1 MRNVKVN
8 KIYNHQKS
16 GESANSEVQQEKN
29 SKRCKK
35 NLKYQ
40 SKTVDR
46 LLPISVFFFLPTSVA
61 AKSHLHSGRVLLSP
75 TQAKD
80 RQRRSSVAKT
90 EGVEG
95 GWEKEVKYFN
105 AEKTNILLSRV
116 CFEGSFSFHIKILRV
131 FPIIKYY
138 KSMKAIIEG
147 ENVNL

>member
-46 LLPISVFFFLPTSVA
+46 LLPISVFFSCQLPLRPKVICIVA
-61 AKSHLHSGRVLLSP
+61 EFYFRQPKQKIVKDGRAWP
-75 TQAKD
+75 KP
-80 RQRRSSVAKT
+80 R
-90 EGVEG
+90 
-95 GWEKEVKYFN
+95 GWRGDGKKEVKYFN
-105 AEKTNILLSRV
+105 AEKTIFLL
-116 CFEGSFSFHIKILRV
+116 
-131 FPIIKYY
+131 
-138 KSMKAIIEG
+138 
-147 ENVNL
+147 

>member
-75 TQAKD
+75 TQAKIVKD
-80 RQRRSSVAKT
+80 GRAWPKPK
-90 EGVEG
+90 
-95 GWEKEVKYFN
+95 GWRGDGKRKS
-105 AEKTNILLSRV
+105 NILMRRKQIFYYHEFASKAVLVFILKYYV
-116 CFEGSFSFHIKILRV
+116 CFQLLN
-131 FPIIKYY
+131 II
-138 KSMKAIIEG
+138 
-147 ENVNL
+147 NP